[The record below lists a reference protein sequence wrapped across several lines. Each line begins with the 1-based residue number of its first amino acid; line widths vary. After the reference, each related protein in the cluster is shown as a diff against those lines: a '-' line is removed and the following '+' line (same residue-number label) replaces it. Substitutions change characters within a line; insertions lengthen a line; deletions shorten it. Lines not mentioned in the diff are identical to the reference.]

1 MKDTIYT
8 IPLTDAFKAEDEC
21 PFCFIKRK
29 LEQDTLSFILGCAYM
44 EDDIREKTDHM
55 GFCKE
60 HYKKMYEYGNRL
72 GMALML
78 HTHYVQL
85 QKGLKKKIATYA
97 PSHSGFLS
105 KFKKTRSLEEPS
117 NSALSDW
124 IKDQN
129 KSCYVCDSIDKNFK
143 RYMDTFFHLL
153 THSEDFKQLF
163 MNCKGFCISHF
174 GDILT
179 LSDIKFSNKEK
190 EVFYPILFNM
200 MEENLKR
207 IEKDISW
214 FIDKYDYKNSN
225 ADWKTSKDAI
235 PRGIQKLAG
244 IYVQDPPFKE
254 K

>member
-29 LEQDTLSFILGCAYM
+29 LEQDAISFILGCSYM
-44 EDDIREKTDHM
+44 QDDIREVTDHM

-72 GMALML
+72 GMALIL
-78 HTHYVQL
+78 HTHYIKL
-85 QKGLKKKIATYA
+85 QKELKKKMNSFK
-97 PSHSGFLS
+97 PSSTHFLY
-105 KFKKTRSLEEPS
+105 KFKKMQSPDVTSS
-117 NSALSDW
+117 NTISDW
-124 IKDQN
+124 VSLQD
-129 KSCYVCDSIDKNFK
+129 KSCYICDSIEKNFK
-143 RYMDTFFHLL
+143 RYMDTFFYLI
-153 THSEDFKQLF
+153 THNQEFKQLF
-163 MNCKGFCISHF
+163 MNCKGFCVSHF
-174 GDILT
+174 GDILS
-179 LSDIKFSNKEK
+179 LSDTKLSNTQKE
-190 EVFYPILFNM
+190 ELYPILFNM

-207 IEKDISW
+207 IEEDISW
-214 FIDKYDYKNSN
+214 FIDKYDYKNTT

-235 PRGIQKLAG
+235 PRGVQKLVG